1 MHFCVQMCYDGAGNA
16 GGKAAG
22 RRRCRTLKRLMIDRK
37 IPAAQRGR
45 LPVIADSGGVLAV
58 YGVGAD
64 AGRAA
69 HEGDRA
75 VIIEIEQIQ

>member
-1 MHFCVQMCYDGAGNA
+1 MMEPETLTARPRAEGDTMRLA
-16 GGKAAG
+16 GGS
-22 RRRCRTLKRLMIDRK
+22 RTLKRLMIDRK

>member
-1 MHFCVQMCYDGAGNA
+1 MMEPETLVARPRAEGDAMRLA
-16 GGKAAG
+16 GGS
-22 RRRCRTLKRLMIDRK
+22 RTLKRLMIDRK
-37 IPAAQRGR
+37 LPAAQRSR
-45 LPVIADSGGVLAV
+45 LPGIADSGGVLAV

>member
-1 MHFCVQMCYDGAGNA
+1 
-16 GGKAAG
+16 
-22 RRRCRTLKRLMIDRK
+22 
-37 IPAAQRGR
+37 
-45 LPVIADSGGVLAV
+45 
-58 YGVGAD
+58 VGAD